1 MSITPSDFRNGL
13 IFEQDGKL
21 IQVVEFQHVK
31 PGKGPAFVRCK
42 FRNLMTGAL
51 YEDKVRPNMKL
62 EEVRVEKRVY
72 DYLYADGDMMVLMD
86 KETYDQINVPADI
99 LGKQAELLLENEEI
113 AVSMNGD
120 IPISAEMPMNV
131 VRTITFCEP
140 GVKGDTA
147 TNATKAATV
156 EGGATVQVPLFL
168 NQGDK
173 IRISTADFKYVER
186 AKE

>member
-1 MSITPSDFRNGL
+1 MSITPSDFRTGI

-42 FRNLMTGAL
+42 LRNLLTGAL
-51 YEDKVRPNMKL
+51 YEDKIRPNVKL
-62 EEVRVEKRVY
+62 EEVRVEKRVF
-72 DYLYADGDMMVLMD
+72 DFLYMDGEDMVLMD
-86 KETYDQINVPADI
+86 KETYDQIHVPTEI

-113 AVSMNGD
+113 TVAMHGED
-120 IPISAEMPMNV
+120 PISAEMPLTV
-131 VRTITFCEP
+131 VREVTFCEP

-156 EGGATVQVPLFL
+156 EGGATIQVPLFL
-168 NQGDK
+168 NEGDK
-173 IRISTADFKYVER
+173 IRINTADFKYLER

>member
-1 MSITPSDFRNGL
+1 MSITPNDFRTGI

-42 FRNLMTGAL
+42 LRNLLTGAL
-51 YEDKVRPNMKL
+51 YEDKIRPNVKL

-72 DYLYADGDMMVLMD
+72 DYLYSEGEDMVLMD
-86 KETYDQINVPADI
+86 KETYDQIHVPTEM
-99 LGKQAELLLENEEI
+99 LGKQAELLLENEELTV
-113 AVSMNGD
+113 AMHGD
-120 IPISAEMPMNV
+120 NPISVEMPLTV
-131 VRTITFCEP
+131 VRQITFCEP

-156 EGGATVQVPLFL
+156 EGGGTVQVPLFI
-168 NQGDK
+168 NEGER
-173 IRISTADFKYVER
+173 IRVNTADFKYVER
-186 AKE
+186 AKD